1 MPLSQIIRRSDYSL
15 SVKNYGDY
23 VCQFR
28 EKSLERNLLRR
39 RRRIRKKKKS
49 PLRPFPVGKPRDKFK
64 LLVGYH

>member
-1 MPLSQIIRRSDYSL
+1 MLLRQIIGCSNYSS

-28 EKSLERNLLRR
+28 EKSFERNLL

-49 PLRPFPVGKPRDKFK
+49 LVRPFPAGKPRGALK
-64 LLVGYH
+64 LLEEYH